1 MNYLQYIN
9 SVYRPVQN
17 DISTRYLISGVD
29 FRVRQV
35 LGQYIMNSLYDAGK
49 ILFIL
54 DNTQSGSD
62 FTNFGRFHVLNPLN
76 GDVDLCN
83 GSLRGNFA

>member
-54 DNTQSGSD
+54 AG
-62 FTNFGRFHVLNPLN
+62 FMF
-76 GDVDLCN
+76 
-83 GSLRGNFA
+83 

>member
-62 FTNFGRFHVLNPLN
+62 FTNLAGFMF
-76 GDVDLCN
+76 
-83 GSLRGNFA
+83 